1 MADSF
6 KILYQ
11 GQLGN
16 SVATLATVGALK
28 SWIIKLVT
36 AVNTDS
42 SIRTFGL
49 VANGTGAGS
58 QITSPTISLAASGGF
73 WEWTPEAM
81 TIEAGGTF
89 GGGASSAAAVTVT
102 VFGDEVS

>member
-16 SVATLATVGALK
+16 SVATFATVPGGV
-28 SWIIKLVT
+28 SWIIKTIT
-36 AVNTDS
+36 AVNNDAS
-42 SIRTFGL
+42 ARTFGL
-49 VANGTGAGS
+49 YAGGTTAAHALVPPAISIPAGGA
-58 QITSPTISLAASGGF
+58 
-73 WEWTPEAM
+73 WEWTEIGMTLEAAQ
-81 TIEAGGTF
+81 TLA
-89 GGGASSAAAVTVT
+89 GGASVATQLTLT